1 MRKRIHNVVCY
12 PVFYTASPKDC
23 WPCPDGMRSSI
34 RLDPELLKISSGLHF
49 NRCEAEEEA
58 PYLSFIPLFVAC
70 IFFFFFLLVR
80 ASVAEPHHFA
90 ADPDHDFHF
99 DADPDPDHDFQFDA
113 DPDPT
118 TYFSPDLD
126 PPMPQN
132 WHSISM
138 RFLS

>member
-1 MRKRIHNVVCY
+1 MRKRVHNVVCY

-23 WPCPDGMRSSI
+23 WPCPDGMRSSK

-49 NRCEAEEEA
+49 HRCEAEEEA
-58 PYLSFIPLFVAC
+58 SYLSFIPPFVAC
-70 IFFFFFLLVR
+70 LFIFLYFLLVR
-80 ASVAEPHHFA
+80 ASVADPHHFA

-99 DADPDPDHDFQFDA
+99 DVDPDHDFQFDA

>member
-1 MRKRIHNVVCY
+1 MKQKKKLPIFLLSLIRSMH
-12 PVFYTASPKDC
+12 FY
-23 WPCPDGMRSSI
+23 
-34 RLDPELLKISSGLHF
+34 
-49 NRCEAEEEA
+49 
-58 PYLSFIPLFVAC
+58 
-70 IFFFFFLLVR
+70 FFYFLLVR
-80 ASVAEPHHFA
+80 ASVADPHHFA

-99 DADPDPDHDFQFDA
+99 DADPDHDFQFDA

-118 TYFSPDLD
+118 AYFSPDLD